1 MKTLLALCKIKIS
14 LFSTLS
20 FAAGWTLASGR
31 LNPASI
37 VLIAGIFFLACGASA
52 LNQVQERRTDA
63 LMERTRL
70 RPIPAGKISKDLAL
84 LFALALVASGL
95 LMLSLSMNP
104 WVPGLGLFALIW
116 YNGIY
121 TPMKKK
127 SRWAAIPGSLVGSI
141 PPVMGWAAAGG
152 RLFDPQ
158 IMAVAFFMFLWQVPH
173 FWLLVLNHPRDY
185 ERAGLPTIATIF
197 TRKQL
202 QRVTFIWIL
211 STVVACLILPIFGI
225 VQSFMNYAAL
235 SAAAFWLAWAASS
248 LVRKDE
254 RQIPFQAIHLFALFV
269 ISLISLDRLLN
280 VPF

>member
-1 MKTLLALCKIKIS
+1 MRTLLELCKYRIS
-14 LFSTLS
+14 FLAALS
-20 FAAGWTLASGR
+20 SAAGYILA
-31 LNPASI
+31 
-37 VLIAGIFFLACGASA
+37 AGEWSWVIMIPTAGVFLLACGASA

-70 RPIPAGKISKDLAL
+70 RPIPAGKISPDSAL
-84 LFALALVASGL
+84 LFAWVLVLSGL
-95 LMLSLSMNP
+95 WMLSLSMNP

-121 TPMKKK
+121 TPMKKI
-127 SRWAAIPGSLVGSI
+127 SRWAAIPGALVGSI

-152 RLFDPQ
+152 LLLDPQ

-173 FWLLVLNHPRDY
+173 FWLLVLNYPRDY

-211 STVVACLILPIFGI
+211 STAVACLILPIFGI

-235 SAAAFWLAWAASS
+235 SVGAFWLAWAASS

-254 RQIPFQAIHLFALFV
+254 SQIPFQAVHLFALFV
-269 ISLISLDRLLN
+269 ISLISLDGLLN
-280 VPF
+280 FP

>member
-1 MKTLLALCKIKIS
+1 MKHLLALCKIRIS
-14 LFSTLS
+14 LLSTLT
-20 FAAGWTLASGR
+20 FAAGWILASGR
-31 LNPASI
+31 LSPACI
-37 VLIAGIFFLACGASA
+37 VLISGTFFLACGAGA

-84 LFALALVASGL
+84 LFALVLVASGL
-95 LMLSLSMNP
+95 LMLSFSMNP

-127 SRWAAIPGSLVGSI
+127 SRWAAIPGALVGSI

-152 RLFDPQ
+152 LLLDPQ

-173 FWLLVLNHPRDY
+173 FWLLVLNYPRDY

-211 STVVACLILPIFGI
+211 STAVACLILPIFGI

-235 SAAAFWLAWAASS
+235 SVGAFWLAWAASS

-254 RQIPFQAIHLFALFV
+254 SQIPFQAVHLFALFV
-269 ISLISLDRLLN
+269 ISLISLDGLLN
-280 VPF
+280 FP